1 MIPILNP
8 PPVIFSFLEFVPKAL
23 NFIFLVPVA
32 CTSPIACVHKP
43 ESQGFLPCDYC
54 IDGVPF
60 SLPAPDGAND
70 WVTRGREAALSA
82 GTSLSCLMNS
92 F

>member
-8 PPVIFSFLEFVPKAL
+8 PSVIFSPLEFVLKAL

-32 CTSPIACVHKP
+32 CTSPIA
-43 ESQGFLPCDYC
+43 
-54 IDGVPF
+54 INGVPF

-70 WVTRGREAALSA
+70 WATRGREAALSA